1 MEADHG
7 SNEDAPY
14 VASAA
19 FFLREIFGVTIKP
32 DQDPSS
38 TKPRRE
44 PRFPVDTRVVLIH
57 AGKSI
62 SGQAIELSQSGIAIV
77 TVADLA
83 LGEVVDLYFTLGRN
97 LMRLR
102 AIVRNR
108 KGARYGIEFLTLS
121 SEQRRQIVTA
131 YQALR

>member
-1 MEADHG
+1 
-7 SNEDAPY
+7 
-14 VASAA
+14 
-19 FFLREIFGVTIKP
+19 VTIKP

-44 PRFPVDTRVVLIH
+44 PRFPLDTRVSLIH
-57 AGKSI
+57 AGKRI
-62 SGQAIELSQSGIAIV
+62 SGQAIELSQSGIAIL
-77 TVADLA
+77 TVADMV
-83 LGEVVDLYFTLGRN
+83 LGQMVDLRFTLRRS

-108 KGARYGIEFLTLS
+108 QGARYGLEFLTLS

-131 YQALR
+131 YQALM